1 MFLRNVVV
9 YERVFGLLYLQP
21 YTLIKLLLNPS
32 FPEGEKLFKLIKDLY
47 IRSSAAPEKNLTYL
61 MLLCLTLLKFEKRE
75 IIQMNLHLSVIDL
88 YSLKV
93 YNLIIGSIERLS
105 DYFEDLKR
113 EMLEDIISVIRE
125 KTRIASDP
133 RLGSKPGF
141 SASFWALSKGPA
153 ASNIALS
160 LLKASNLDLQ
170 AKQEEEQADTLE
182 REVFLKILEKFL
194 MILESDFKRIDLNLR
209 IIPIPLVHLNSKI
222 AQEIRDSKSHSNAED
237 KKAFSSLL
245 KSFIVE
251 VFFGLFFEN
260 LPKKDDIWDEIVEDK
275 RQGMNKAV
283 IGLITEVINVMS
295 TVFQKRSADSLFDK
309 WIDGPMPG
317 DADYAGSDSAKKADD
332 QNQLNVGSA
341 RSGASQSDKE
351 GGNRKFYLDRIKSIV
366 ELVYQGIA
374 VTNADGYDI
383 SERNLVQNIKHSYS
397 EVEDVLTLSTGE
409 LMGYKQLLIDIYRNR
424 EKYKPFLSEDNTFQ
438 DPLRT
443 VLHYLSHDDLEN
455 VTMELND
462 EMQTVNLCLA
472 NKFFETLNPKQD
484 KYVQRKCTTSNI
496 VLPTYLLKETDRM
509 YIHELNSKGWPC
521 VISKSVGGVSKK
533 IIHHNND
540 LAFMNCTGYCEETSK
555 VQKRCDLY
563 ISQTSLELSS
573 IFSKISIYCLFPNEP
588 EDISQKFA
596 FLESFMHL
604 LKTCPDF
611 DSARELLR
619 LLTASD
625 KIVEQCKPTEFER
638 LMTRHFKKDR
648 SFDGIIEKVRSIF
661 LIGIDL
667 NRMDPI
673 SISVCSQRL
682 KLLIDK
688 ASDYL
693 EYIENHKQYQERCG
707 QYISVIANT
716 IRDEINLIDKNNT
729 EILKSIFSLI
739 DDLVEIQPSLT
750 ELFREVIRDEEK
762 KDEDLTETD
771 LTNLVK
777 ILDNINNNIS
787 VEQFTLFRLES
798 EGIIKNFSFVKQSKF
813 FDM

>member
-1 MFLRNVVV
+1 MFLRNAVV
-9 YERVFGLLYLQP
+9 YQRVFGLLYLQP
-21 YTLIKLLLNPS
+21 YTLFKLLLNPA
-32 FPEGEKLFKLIKDLY
+32 FPEGEKVFKLIKDLY
-47 IRSSAAPEKNLTYL
+47 IRSSASPEKNLTYL
-61 MLLCLTLLKFEKRE
+61 MLMCLTLLKFEKRE

-93 YNLIIGSIERLS
+93 YNLIIGSIESLS

-113 EMLEDIISVIRE
+113 EMLEEIISVIRD
-125 KTRIASDP
+125 KTRVTSDP

-141 SASFWALSKGPA
+141 GNSFAGFSKGPA

-160 LLKASNLDLQ
+160 LLKASNLDMQ
-170 AKQEEEQADTLE
+170 SKQEEDQADMLE
-182 REVFLKILEKFL
+182 REVFLKILDKFL

-209 IIPIPLVHLNSKI
+209 IVPIPLVHLNSKI
-222 AQEIRDSKSHSNAED
+222 AQDIRDSKSHSNAED

-275 RQGMNKAV
+275 RNGMNEAV
-283 IGLITEVINVMS
+283 LGLITEVINVMS
-295 TVFQKRSADSLFDK
+295 TVFEKRSADSLFDK
-309 WIDGPMPG
+309 WIDGPLPG
-317 DADYAGSDSAKKADD
+317 DANFAGSDSAKKADD
-332 QNQLNVGSA
+332 QNQLYAGSA
-341 RSGASQSDKE
+341 RSAASSEKDS
-351 GGNRKFYLDRIKSIV
+351 GGRKFYQDRVKAII
-366 ELVYQGIA
+366 ELVYEGIA
-374 VTNADGYDI
+374 VSNADGYDI

-397 EVEDVLTLSTGE
+397 ETEDVLILSTGE
-409 LMGYKQLLIDIYRNR
+409 LMAYKQLFIDIYRQR
-424 EKYKPFLSEDNTFQ
+424 DKYKPFLSDDITFQ

-443 VLHYLSHDDLEN
+443 VLHYLSHDDLES

-462 EMQTVNLCLA
+462 EMQTINLCLA
-472 NKFFETLNPKQD
+472 NKFFETLNPKLD
-484 KYVQRKCTTSNI
+484 KYFERKCTTSNI
-496 VLPTYLLKETDRM
+496 ILPTYLLKETDRM
-509 YIHELNSKGWPC
+509 YIHELNTKGWPC
-521 VISKSVGGVSKK
+521 IIPKTSGGVSKLT
-533 IIHHNND
+533 IHHNND

-555 VQKRCDLY
+555 IQKRCDLY
-563 ISQTSLELSS
+563 ISKTSLELSS
-573 IFSKISIYCLFPNEP
+573 IFNKISIYSLFPNEP

-611 DSARELLR
+611 ESSRDLLK

-625 KIVEQCKPTEFER
+625 KIVEVGKPTDFEQ
-638 LMTRHFKKDR
+638 LMNKFFRKDR
-648 SFDGIIEKVRSIF
+648 SFDGIIEKVRSVF
-661 LIGIDL
+661 LTGMDL
-667 NRMDPI
+667 NRMDGIKNPI
-673 SISVCSQRL
+673 CIQRL

-693 EYIENHKQYQERCG
+693 EYIENHKQYQERCA

-716 IRDEINLIDKNNT
+716 IRDEINLIDKNNI

-739 DDLVEIQPSLT
+739 DDLVERQPSLI
-750 ELFREVIRDEEK
+750 ELFRDVMKEEEQKDEE
-762 KDEDLTETD
+762 LTETD
-771 LTNLVK
+771 LANLVK